1 MALRCAAG
9 GAYLT
14 REEADAAASALGDP
28 HPPPRGTR
36 AHLPPVGP
44 VLTILQGSM
53 GVGVFLGCVGC
64 YQLWKAAPSIFVDA
78 ALAYAFYKLSVVSSE
93 VCHQGKCN
101 DLLTR
106 LNFGYGKLLWKI
118 C

>member
-1 MALRCAAG
+1 MGLWPCGLASTVAVSTGARSVMALRCAAG

-53 GVGVFLGCVGC
+53 GV
-64 YQLWKAAPSIFVDA
+64 
-78 ALAYAFYKLSVVSSE
+78 ALLS
-93 VCHQGKCN
+93 
-101 DLLTR
+101 
-106 LNFGYGKLLWKI
+106 
-118 C
+118 